1 MPTVPAPEAT
11 ADGGVRRPVTTT
23 SSVLRDWPLPAPGQG
38 KDARGRVLVVGGSD
52 QTPGAVLLAA
62 EAALRCG
69 AGKLQVATTRSTALA
84 VAVALPEAA
93 VVPLPETAGGDID
106 PRAAEQL
113 LALAADLP
121 ALLVGPGMRDVEVV
135 VELLRGVLPHLAA
148 GSPGALVMDA
158 AAHAWVGSEL
168 PSSGERTG
176 ALRHLEGRVLL
187 TPNHTELALTLGVD
201 GDEVA
206 DDPAGCA
213 ARLAERSGAVVSS
226 GGGQSVVVHPD
237 GRSWVDQSGGAGLG
251 VSGSGDVLAGI
262 VTGLAARGASPE
274 QAAVWGTHLHGR
286 AGDRLAAS
294 VGRLGFL
301 ARELCAELP
310 RVLTEIE
317 V

>member
-1 MPTVPAPEAT
+1 MTSAPETDAAPPT
-11 ADGGVRRPVTTT
+11 VTTT
-23 SSVLRDWPLPAPGQG
+23 SAVLRDWPLPAPGQG

-62 EAALRCG
+62 EAAMRCG

-93 VVPLPETAGGDID
+93 VVPLPETAGGDVD
-106 PRAAEQL
+106 PSAAEQL
-113 LALAADLP
+113 LELAADVP

-135 VELLRGVLPHLAA
+135 VELLRGVVPHLSA
-148 GSPGALVMDA
+148 GSPGVLVVDA

-168 PSSGERTG
+168 PSSGERRAN
-176 ALRHLEGRVLL
+176 ALAHLEGRVLL
-187 TPNHTELALTLGVD
+187 TPNHTELALTLGVGKD
-201 GDEVA
+201 AVA
-206 DDPAGCA
+206 ADPTAHT
-213 ARLAERSGAVVSS
+213 ARLAQRAGAVVSS

-237 GRSWVDQSGGAGLG
+237 GRRWVDQSGGAGLG

>member
-1 MPTVPAPEAT
+1 MPTAPEPEP
-11 ADGGVRRPVTTT
+11 PVTTT
-23 SSVLRDWPLPAPGQG
+23 SAVLRDWPLPAPGQG
-38 KDARGRVLVVGGSD
+38 KDARGRVVVVGGSG

-69 AGKLQVATTRSTALA
+69 AGKLQVATTRSTAAA

-93 VVPLPETAGGDID
+93 VVGLPETAGGDVD
-106 PRAAEQL
+106 PSAAEQL
-113 LALAADLP
+113 LELAADVP
-121 ALLVGPGMRDVEVV
+121 ALLVGPGMLDVEVV
-135 VELLRGVLPHLAA
+135 VELLRGLVPHLSA

-158 AAHAWVGSEL
+158 AAHAWVGGEL

-187 TPNHTELALTLGVD
+187 TPNHTELALTLGASK
-201 GDEVA
+201 DEVA
-206 DDPAGCA
+206 DDPAGA
-213 ARLAERSGAVVSS
+213 TARLAHRSGAVVAS

-301 ARELCAELP
+301 ARELCPELP
-310 RVLTEIE
+310 RVLTEVE

>member
-1 MPTVPAPEAT
+1 MPTAPAPEPAVVAT
-11 ADGGVRRPVTTT
+11 SA
-23 SSVLRDWPLPAPGQG
+23 VLRAWPLPAPGQG
-38 KDARGRVLVVGGSD
+38 KDARGRVLVVGGSA

-93 VVPLPETAGGDID
+93 VVPLPETAGGDVD
-106 PRAAEQL
+106 PGAAEQL
-113 LALAADLP
+113 LELAADVP
-121 ALLVGPGMRDVEVV
+121 ALLVGPGMGDVEVV
-135 VELLRGVLPHLAA
+135 VELLGRLVPHLAP
-148 GSPGALVMDA
+148 GSPGTLVMDA

-187 TPNHTELALTLGVD
+187 TPNHTELALTLGED
-201 GDEVA
+201 DVA
-206 DDPAGCA
+206 DDPAGAA
-213 ARLAERSGAVVSS
+213 ARLVQRAGAVVAS

-237 GRSWVDQSGGAGLG
+237 GRSWVDQSGGTGLG